1 MAQHLSRLDGRTILV
16 VGATAGIGSAIYRQC
31 VAAGANVIG
40 VGRNEAK
47 GSALASEVGGSF
59 IRADISD
66 PAEVEELF
74 CEIAR
79 RGLSINGAV
88 NNAAVTQA
96 AISIDETPLEE
107 FDRLVSVNLRG
118 TWNCLANEIRSMR
131 ENGGSIV
138 NISSIAGKRGF
149 PGLSVYCATKH
160 AVIGLTRSAA
170 LDGAPNGIRVNAL
183 LPGTTRTEMMEEQ
196 MLTRP
201 GGLEGT
207 IARIPL
213 GRISSPSEQAAAALW
228 LLSDDSSFVTGEY
241 LTVDGGTT
249 ART

>member
-1 MAQHLSRLDGRTILV
+1 MAQRVSRLDGRTILV

-31 VAAGANVIG
+31 AAAGAKVIG
-40 VGRNEAK
+40 VGRNEQK
-47 GSALASEVGGSF
+47 GQALAAEVGGSF
-59 IRADISD
+59 IRADIGD
-66 PAEVEELF
+66 AEDIENLF
-74 CEIAR
+74 GEIAR
-79 RGLSINGAV
+79 RGLSIDGAV

-96 AISIDETPLEE
+96 AMPIDETPLEE

-118 TWNCLANEIRSMR
+118 TWNCVAHELRSMR
-131 ENGGSIV
+131 GAGGSIV
-138 NISSIAGKRGF
+138 NVASIAGKRGF
-149 PGLSVYCATKH
+149 PGLSIYCATKH

-170 LDGAPNGIRVNAL
+170 LDGAADGVRVNAL
-183 LPGTTRTEMMEEQ
+183 LPGTTLTEMMEEQ

-213 GRISSPSEQAAAALW
+213 GRISSPSEQASAAIW
-228 LLSDDSSFVTGEY
+228 LLSDDSSFVTGEC